1 MNTPA
6 VTLTPT
12 RAQFLEKLTE
22 ALKRNAPKLADE
34 AAMARFLAA
43 VKVTLEGGFT
53 VTIDSVSF
61 KEAWKACGLKG
72 KVTYKGLHA
81 LTP

>member
-1 MNTPA
+1 MNLPA
-6 VTLTPT
+6 VTLSVT

-34 AAMARFLAA
+34 AQLNRFLAA
-43 VKVTLEGGFT
+43 VKTTMEGRYD
-53 VTIDSVSF
+53 VIIDSQSF

-72 KVTYKGLHA
+72 KITYKALHA